1 MPHTETTHMANIWRM
16 LPSHPSLSPSPLSS
30 FSSPPPVAVHHHCT
44 VCFGTFIWR
53 KSVKFWRNVKAIFR
67 FTLPRYVDQSQVA
80 AERHRQRQ
88 WQLGSFH
95 PTAAVN
101 DFWIL
106 HAGFILTHSHTL
118 PCLLC
123 LLFMPK
129 CFVHSSCFLHF
140 CCAVLIRC
148 ATCNT
153 LTHRHTG
160 TELNLYFVTFSGHL
174 WARAIHL
181 YDIPIKLFL
190 SAVNAENK
198 NYNYEAVRINQFQ
211 PKIITA
217 TGSIQRCFWSQ
228 QLLQSANKRR
238 DNKAT
243 TANTRATTPTT
254 KQHNR
259 QIPRM

>member
-1 MPHTETTHMANIWRM
+1 
-16 LPSHPSLSPSPLSS
+16 
-30 FSSPPPVAVHHHCT
+30 
-44 VCFGTFIWR
+44 
-53 KSVKFWRNVKAIFR
+53 
-67 FTLPRYVDQSQVA
+67 
-80 AERHRQRQ
+80 
-88 WQLGSFH
+88 
-95 PTAAVN
+95 
-101 DFWIL
+101 
-106 HAGFILTHSHTL
+106 
-118 PCLLC
+118 
-123 LLFMPK
+123 MPK

-153 LTHRHTG
+153 
-160 TELNLYFVTFSGHL
+160 HL
-174 WARAIHL
+174 CIFCDIFGASLSERAIHL
-181 YDIPIKLFL
+181 CDIPIKLFL

-217 TGSIQRCFWSQ
+217 TGSIQRSFWSQ

-243 TANTRATTPTT
+243 TTATTRQEQQQ
-254 KQHNR
+254 KQHNW